1 MRIVRRTGM
10 WALVAAA
17 LLAAGAVHAG
27 SNPNGVVFRAV
38 GWAAGEAEISG
49 GQIKCEIPDIQ
60 GAIREGNFSFGLW
73 NTYGLESLFFPDVNN
88 PLGNPCGGWLQLQ
101 SNLVDQGLQLEQVNF
116 RFAIAGAGRFRQFVP
131 TRKRFPIACRD
142 FRNATLFAGAT
153 MNPVNSMDANSSSG
167 APNVAFVQMLPMVS
181 PQLLQCL
188 RDQYA
193 GLSTDT
199 FVSLTLIIKATAVAR
214 SDSGQTYNSN
224 VLRYTL
230 TLRHTCGNGR
240 IDDGELCDPNS
251 TIDACSGYCNA
262 GVCTVPQGRGCTT
275 DAECAQGTCVAPDD
289 PAECNCTY

>member
-153 MNPVNSMDANSSSG
+153 MNPVKSMDANSSSG

-214 SDSGQTYNSN
+214 ADSGQTYNSN